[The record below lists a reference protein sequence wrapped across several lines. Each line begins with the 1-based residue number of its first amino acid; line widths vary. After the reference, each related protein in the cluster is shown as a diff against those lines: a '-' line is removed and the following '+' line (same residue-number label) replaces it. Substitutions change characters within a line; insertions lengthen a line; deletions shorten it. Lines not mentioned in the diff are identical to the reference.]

1 VLRWLVAGRHSM
13 RRLLATA
20 SLTLALF
27 SATVPSISQ
36 FGARVEGRADAQA
49 PERVSLGVMRRDGV
63 IVPFATFDGD
73 EWSMPWP
80 GSVQNME
87 LPITLDAVPS
97 KWWGSAMPTAWT
109 LWPATGQPAVKV
121 APIAPLAILIGREK
135 RVGLRTDF
143 VSDQPA
149 ASFFELPFPKEGLVV
164 AGNTEIRPITRVS
177 RMTPAWKTLTASIQ
191 EDIEEAERKEIARLK
206 SNTKWV
212 HPLVAAERSRV
223 VAELEAWYTTGLEQP
238 GFAISYLEAV
248 KKYPPGVDD
257 LGCGLETFVSGWIHI
272 NTRQEKPKTE
282 LTARVTYC
290 DRKGVSYMLP
300 LGLLKVRNRTHWVF
314 QASSW
319 EREWYAVAEATP
331 GRIRFV
337 AEYYAGGRPSP
348 F

>member
-1 VLRWLVAGRHSM
+1 M

-27 SATVPSISQ
+27 SATLPSISQ
-36 FGARVEGRADAQA
+36 FGARVEGRGGAQA

-63 IVPFATFDGD
+63 IVPFAIFDGD

-80 GSVQNME
+80 VSVQNME
-87 LPITLDAVPS
+87 LPITLDAVPP
-97 KWWGSAMPTAWT
+97 KWWGSAMPTGWT

-149 ASFFELPFPKEGLVV
+149 ASFFELPYPKEGLAV
-164 AGNTEIRPITRVS
+164 AGNTEVAPITRVS
-177 RMTPAWKTLTASIQ
+177 NMTSAWKTLTTSLQ
-191 EDIEEAERKEIARLK
+191 EEIEEAERKEIARLK
-206 SNTKWV
+206 SNAKWN
-212 HPLVAAERSRV
+212 HPLMAVERRRV

-238 GFAISYLEAV
+238 GFALSYIEAV
-248 KKYPPGVDD
+248 KKYPVGVDD
-257 LGCGLETFVSGWIHI
+257 LGCGLETFISGWMHI
-272 NTRQEKPKTE
+272 NKRQPKPKTE

-300 LGLLKVRNRTHWVF
+300 LGLLKLRNRTHWVF
-314 QASSW
+314 QTSSW
-319 EREWYAVAEATP
+319 EREWYSVVEATP
-331 GRIRFV
+331 GRLRFV